1 MKSIIIFF
9 ISFLFIFNSP
19 GQTDFKADSIVNTN
33 DSQILHLI
41 DSTFKLDKAYDFEF
55 RLWTKPSLVSY
66 ANVFILT
73 QKNKIWTA
81 RFFECYGNKA
91 SKVSE
96 KKVNQSGLDSLWKR
110 LVANQVLTL
119 PTQDS
124 LKARMRM
131 FLADTS
137 QEFDEGDTYRQVSIM
152 DGTVYHFELATKE
165 KNRSYYY
172 HCPKGYLKY
181 YPNVE
186 ELYRAF
192 MIIVLVRKYLG
203 LDLVVC

>member
-1 MKSIIIFF
+1 MKSITIFF
-9 ISFLFIFNSP
+9 ISFLFIFNSS
-19 GQTDFKADSIVNTN
+19 GQTDFKADSIANTN
-33 DSQILHLI
+33 ASEISHLI
-41 DSTFKLDKAYDFEF
+41 DSTFRLDKNYDFEF

-81 RFFECYGNKA
+81 RFFEYYGNRT
-91 SKVSE
+91 SKISE
-96 KKVNQSGLDSLWKR
+96 RKVNQSGLDSLWKR

-124 LKARMRM
+124 LKAKMRM
-131 FLADTS
+131 FVADTS
-137 QEFDEGDTYRQVSIM
+137 QEFDEGDTYKQVSIM
-152 DGTVYHFELATKE
+152 DGTAYYFELATKG

-181 YPNVE
+181 YSNVE

-203 LDLVVC
+203 LNLVVC